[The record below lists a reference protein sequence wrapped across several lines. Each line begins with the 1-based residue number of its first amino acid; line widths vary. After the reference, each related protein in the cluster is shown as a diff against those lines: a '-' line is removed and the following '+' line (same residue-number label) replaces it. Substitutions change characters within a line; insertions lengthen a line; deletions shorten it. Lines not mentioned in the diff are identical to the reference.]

1 MSYIFVDE
9 SGDLGFNF
17 KKKGT
22 SRYFLISFL
31 FVPSTTTKRRIGKI
45 VSNTFLTLK
54 KSKKRKSG
62 ILHAYKESAKT
73 RFRLLNKLTVEDIKI
88 MTISLDKEKV
98 YTDITS
104 EKNILYSNIVNILLN
119 KIYTLKLIPTDEK
132 IYLIASKRE
141 TNKLLND
148 NFKKYIEGNKDNKFS
163 IEVSILSP
171 EKDKCLQAVDF
182 VSWSIYRKYKN
193 GDYDYYN
200 VIKNNIVEESWMYGE

>member
-119 KIYTLKLIPTDEK
+119 KIYTLKLISTDEK
-132 IYLIASKRE
+132 IYLIASRRE

-171 EKDKCLQAVDF
+171 EKDRCLQAVDF